1 MYQPAY
7 QPPHRSAGDM
17 IKSMVSDTLMAI
29 IVAIGLLLAMV
40 GSWLIGLMDTAGG
53 VHVGQILRSL
63 GITALI
69 AGSLLGALLRQDWD
83 KHLRGALV
91 LFATV
96 LTVLA
101 YWFFSSMM

>member
-1 MYQPAY
+1 MYQQTY

-17 IKSMVSDTLMAI
+17 IKSMVSDTLLAM

-53 VHVGQILRSL
+53 VHAGQVLRSL

-69 AGSLLGALLRQDWD
+69 AGSLLGAILRNDWD
-83 KHLRGALV
+83 KNIRGALV
-91 LFATV
+91 GFATV
-96 LTVLA
+96 MSVLA
-101 YWFFSSMM
+101 FWFFAFMQ